1 MAYMVMG
8 SGVGRRASIGM
19 RICVSIVLMSAVGPA
34 LYVTGL
40 SYDLPKIISALL
52 VVEVAVALV
61 CFLPRRVGDLSQ
73 AGKGARLLFLLW
85 LACSLFGGYRMARL
99 SPYMYDAADKT
110 YAFVPKIRDLPDP
123 ELTKPFL
130 DRHCCFT
137 CYAIAAHLATE
148 GVENLYDRERYRDA
162 EIKTEIHETI
172 GEVLTIDTYQYP
184 PPFLI
189 LPRLLQAVTSDFFQM
204 RTLWFGM
211 NLVLLAAT
219 FLAFV
224 AWLSDWSFRA
234 HWFVWPAL
242 LTASTMVGTFV
253 VGNAHL
259 FIILISLLALVAFEK
274 RRHVFGGA
282 LLGFA
287 VVSKLF
293 PGLLVLYLVARRRW
307 RAVFWTC
314 GASAIYVMATF
325 VLFGAKPFT
334 AFAKFQAPRLQSGE
348 AFSFAFERL
357 RPTINN
363 SSVLGIVY
371 KLARLD
377 LYSMESAGGIAK
389 IVTWAFSVFLV
400 VVAVWV
406 GLRQGRGSPRGGL
419 GRETSSSEMARMW
432 SARVWIALLVLAQLR
447 SPFLPWGYGN
457 VAVIWLVVMMLPLPG
472 SHYLPA
478 LLVVPLWALF
488 TPAVP
493 LFFGPLT
500 EIFDLVYTLV
510 AAVLVVGLCLMAVVR
525 YSRAPRSSFLA
536 DQVSADVEPVLP

>member
-1 MAYMVMG
+1 MG
-8 SGVGRRASIGM
+8 SEVGRRGSIGR

-34 LYVTGL
+34 LFVTGL

-52 VVEVAVALV
+52 VAEVAVALV
-61 CFLPRRVGDLSQ
+61 CFLPRRVGDFSQ
-73 AGKGARLLFLLW
+73 AGNGARVLFLLW

-110 YAFVPKIRDLPDP
+110 YAFIPKIRDLPDP
-123 ELTKPFL
+123 DLTKPFL
-130 DRHCCFT
+130 ERHNCFT
-137 CYAIAAHLATE
+137 CYAIAAHLASE
-148 GVENLYDRERYRDA
+148 RVENLYERERYRDA

-189 LPRLLQAVTSDFFQM
+189 LPRLLQAVTSDFFHM
-204 RTLWFGM
+204 RTLWFGV

-219 FLAFV
+219 FLAFA
-224 AWLSDWSFRA
+224 AWLSDWSFRSY
-234 HWFVWPAL
+234 WFVWPAL
-242 LTASTMVGTFV
+242 VTASTTMGTLV
-253 VGNAHL
+253 IGNAHL

-274 RRHVFGGA
+274 RSHRLGGA
-282 LLGFA
+282 LLGFG

-314 GASAIYVMATF
+314 GASAVYVIATF
-325 VLFGAKPFT
+325 AMFGAKPFT
-334 AFAKFQAPRLQSGE
+334 AFATYQAPRLQSGE

-357 RPTINN
+357 RPTMNN

-371 KLARLD
+371 KLARLG
-377 LYSMESAGGIAK
+377 LYSLEVAGDIAK
-389 IVTWAFSVFLV
+389 IVTWAFSGLLV

-406 GLRQGRGSPRGGL
+406 GLRQGRGSPSAAL
-419 GRETSSSEMARMW
+419 AAESSASETARMW
-432 SARVWIALLVLAQLR
+432 TARVWIALLVLAQLR

-457 VAVIWLVVMMLPLPG
+457 VAVIWLVVMMLPLSG
-472 SHYLPA
+472 SYHPLA

-500 EIFDLVYTLV
+500 GAFDLVYTLV
-510 AAVLVVGLCLMAVVR
+510 AAVLVVSLCLAVVIR
-525 YSRAPRSSFLA
+525 YSRTPRSVFLRE
-536 DQVSADVEPVLP
+536 QVSVDAAPALP

>member
-1 MAYMVMG
+1 MG
-8 SGVGRRASIGM
+8 RGVGRGGSIGR

-34 LYVTGL
+34 LFVTGL
-40 SYDLPKIISALL
+40 SYDLPKIIISLL
-52 VVEVAVALV
+52 VAEAAVALMF
-61 CFLPRRVGDLSQ
+61 FLPRRVGDLSQ

-110 YAFVPKIRDLPDP
+110 YAFVPKIRDLDDPD
-123 ELTKPFL
+123 LTKPFL
-130 DRHCCFT
+130 DRHNCFT

-162 EIKTEIHETI
+162 EIQTEIHETI

-189 LPRLLQAVTSDFFQM
+189 LPRLLQAMTSDFFHM
-204 RTLWFGM
+204 RTLWFGV

-234 HWFVWPAL
+234 YWFVWPAL
-242 LTASTMVGTFV
+242 LTASTMVGTLV
-253 VGNAHL
+253 IGNAHL

-274 RRHVFGGA
+274 RRHMLGGA
-282 LLGFA
+282 LLGFG

-293 PGLLVLYLVARRRW
+293 PGVLVLYRVARRRW

-314 GASAIYVMATF
+314 GASAIYVIATF
-325 VLFGAKPFT
+325 VMFGAKPFT
-334 AFAKFQAPRLQSGE
+334 AFDNYQAPRLASGE

-357 RPTINN
+357 RPTMNN

-371 KLARLD
+371 KFARLG
-377 LYSMESAGGIAK
+377 LYSIESAGGIAK
-389 IVTWAFSVFLV
+389 IVTWAFSGLLV

-406 GLRQGRGSPRGGL
+406 GLRHGRGSPRAGL
-419 GRETSSSEMARMW
+419 DTETSSSEMTRMW

-457 VAVIWLVVMMLPLPG
+457 VAVIWLVVMMLPPPG
-472 SHYLPA
+472 SYHLSA
-478 LLVVPLWALF
+478 WLVVPLWALF
-488 TPAVP
+488 TPTVP

-500 EIFDLVYTLV
+500 ETFDLVYTLV
-510 AAVLVVGLCLMAVVR
+510 AAVLVVGLCLITVIR
-525 YSRAPRSSFLA
+525 YSRAPRSSFLTEQA
-536 DQVSADVEPVLP
+536 SADVEPGVC